1 MKKKKQS
8 INKSFVNIKQAHDF
22 SSKIDT
28 ALIAFCCCC
37 CFFHNHNES
46 TNFCL
51 DDDDDDYHK

>member
-37 CFFHNHNES
+37 FFHNHNES

-51 DDDDDDYHK
+51 DDDDDDDYHK